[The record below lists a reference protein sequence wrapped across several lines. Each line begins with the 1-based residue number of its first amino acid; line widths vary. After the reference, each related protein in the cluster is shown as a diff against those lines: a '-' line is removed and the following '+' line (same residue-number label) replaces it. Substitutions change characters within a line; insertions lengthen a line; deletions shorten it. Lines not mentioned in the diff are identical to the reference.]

1 MDPGGGGGSAADG
14 GWVIPF
20 TCGGFVQIALVNVLP
35 DLLKSDS
42 IEDFFI
48 VIGGIVSGI
57 VVIFLCTGF

>member
-1 MDPGGGGGSAADG
+1 MDGGSTGD
-14 GWVIPF
+14 WIIPF